1 MGSPGTIFS
10 VGRRELARGTVSG
23 PGLRSGM
30 RKSRSTS
37 LYPGWPGLRC
47 WALREAGGPPV
58 VLPSGGGGGADYP
71 TQESHGSERVCT
83 QSASTLPCGF
93 PVFIATL
100 DPEKG
105 LVTFQPHRRRAHFTV

>member
-1 MGSPGTIFS
+1 M
-10 VGRRELARGTVSG
+10 
-23 PGLRSGM
+23 
-30 RKSRSTS
+30 
-37 LYPGWPGLRC
+37 
-47 WALREAGGPPV
+47 
-58 VLPSGGGGGADYP
+58 VLPSGGGGGGPDYP